1 MKNLEKNLEN
11 NLVLIFRVLC
21 VSPPSLSLFLPQID
35 LVAVILVSA
44 VAHRARHVP
53 AFDLR
58 VRDPA
63 SPKPNVVTFSCADNS
78 ERDRWLD
85 GVAAYRRHLQR
96 QLDWA
101 SEYQV
106 Q

>member
-1 MKNLEKNLEN
+1 MKKSDLPLQCAHTRP
-11 NLVLIFRVLC
+11 LT
-21 VSPPSLSLFLPQID
+21 PTSLTQID
-35 LVAVILVSA
+35 LVAVLLVSA

-63 SPKPNVVTFSCADNS
+63 LPKPNVITFSCADNG

-85 GVAAYRRHLQR
+85 GVAAHRRHLQR

-106 Q
+106 WNAEQFV

>member
-1 MKNLEKNLEN
+1 M
-11 NLVLIFRVLC
+11 
-21 VSPPSLSLFLPQID
+21 
-35 LVAVILVSA
+35 LVSA

-63 SPKPNVVTFSCADNS
+63 SPKPNVVTFSCADNA

-106 Q
+106 